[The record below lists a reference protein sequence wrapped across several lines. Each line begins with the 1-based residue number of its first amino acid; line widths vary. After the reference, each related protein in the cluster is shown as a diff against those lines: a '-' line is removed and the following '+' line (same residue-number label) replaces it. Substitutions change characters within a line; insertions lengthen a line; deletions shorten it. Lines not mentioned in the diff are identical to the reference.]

1 MKIAIGIVRYKIKK
15 EFYKYLNYCIKLNP
29 DIDFKIYIKEDIK
42 YDSEFTENRL
52 TKLAELR
59 NKLTDEI
66 LKDNETEHFDW
77 IVFVD
82 DDLYLDAGIFYELKK
97 INNREIKALGII
109 PYSIGHGY
117 LIVDIK
123 GNIWNELPQ
132 DTAGKEIFK
141 IEKNLIPDQMWIIK
155 PEIFNQIEK
164 PYFKYEKEYRFE
176 TYYFAFKIAEITD
189 WHIINVINI
198 CDEKRE
204 EDQMTAFDL
213 MKKQNSKPLF

>member
-1 MKIAIGIVRYKIKK
+1 MAEEKMKSLFDSESVSVAFGAIVGGLSLKLIPASYVASLGKWTGIV
-15 EFYKYLNYCIKLNP
+15 F
-29 DIDFKIYIKEDIK
+29 
-42 YDSEFTENRL
+42 
-52 TKLAELR
+52 
-59 NKLTDEI
+59 
-66 LKDNETEHFDW
+66 
-77 IVFVD
+77 
-82 DDLYLDAGIFYELKK
+82 
-97 INNREIKALGII
+97 GII